1 MYSPYDRKPFPPK
14 MQIYTGQV
22 EFGPQPRTWI
32 AKHQSFASTEWLES
46 QVRYGE
52 WIPERS
58 SKEQFLIYATVLE
71 GIKPLTVLL
80 KIRMLDTYVLVYHAH
95 VLRKK

>member
-1 MYSPYDRKPFPPK
+1 MVFFQPRKR
-14 MQIYTGQV
+14 IYT
-22 EFGPQPRTWI
+22 EPIEIDAQPRTWI
-32 AKHQSFASTEWLES
+32 SKHRGFASTEWVES

-52 WIPERS
+52 WMPDRS
-58 SKEQFLIYATVLE
+58 GKEQFLIFATVLE

-80 KIRMLDTYVLVYHAH
+80 KIRILDAYVLVYHAH

>member
-1 MYSPYDRKPFPPK
+1 MKHMAF
-14 MQIYTGQV
+14 
-22 EFGPQPRTWI
+22 
-32 AKHQSFASTEWLES
+32 HQSRKRIYLGEIELGTQPYTWVSKHRGFASAEWIES

-52 WIPERS
+52 WIPDRS
-58 SKEQFLIYATVLE
+58 GKKQFLIYATVLE

-80 KIRMLDTYVLVYHAH
+80 KVRMLDTYVLVYHAH